1 MNRKKSASIM
11 WPGSNTRYNTPDYI
25 VPVSKSMKVKE
36 QIQTVVEWLDLPY
49 NTRPQMISVH
59 VPQMEEKSHKEKPD
73 SPKMDEHIKE
83 VDDAIGYLTK
93 EIFSRNL
100 DPHAHIVI
108 VSDHGMVSTSK
119 YKLIYIDDILPH
131 HLLEYVKNASPSSVL
146 HFRPNISSNVVQEIY
161 QQLIHHT
168 KTSHFKVYLRENMPI
183 RYHYKHSDRISPIQ
197 AIPNIGYQFVTHS
210 MEFNEG
216 GDHEGYDNLA
226 DAMGSIFLA
235 RGPKVSKIYKPGT
248 VLEPFV
254 NVEVYGFMTE
264 LLNINAAPNNGTV
277 GTKFPI
283 LYEPPFPPK

>member
-1 MNRKKSASIM
+1 
-11 WPGSNTRYNTPDYI
+11 
-25 VPVSKSMKVKE
+25 
-36 QIQTVVEWLDLPY
+36 
-49 NTRPQMISVH
+49 
-59 VPQMEEKSHKEKPD
+59 
-73 SPKMDEHIKE
+73 
-83 VDDAIGYLTK
+83 
-93 EIFSRNL
+93 
-100 DPHAHIVI
+100 
-108 VSDHGMVSTSK
+108 MVSTSK